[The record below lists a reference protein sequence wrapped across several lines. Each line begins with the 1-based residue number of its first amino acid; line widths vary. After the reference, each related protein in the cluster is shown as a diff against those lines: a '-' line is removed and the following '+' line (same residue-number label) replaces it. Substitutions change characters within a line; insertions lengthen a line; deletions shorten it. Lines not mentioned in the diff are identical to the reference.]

1 MKPQVFMANSSS
13 LTPAFTP
20 EYVMMSGGSVGLR
33 QYMKGCKM
41 PTPSAPCGGKVEI
54 GDLGAK
60 LTGTKTQMSS
70 ESSMSTNAVNILAGM
85 NGLLG
90 VLAAAALF

>member
-1 MKPQVFMANSSS
+1 MANSSF

-20 EYVMMSGGSVGLR
+20 EYVMMSGGSAGHLG

-54 GDLGAK
+54 GDLGAN

-70 ESSMSTNAVNILAGM
+70 ESSMSTNAVNILVGT
-85 NGLLG
+85 NGLLC